1 MLKIV
6 LTAVFSFF
14 LVTSQ
19 AADDMPLPG
28 DAPPVMARGAK
39 GKAKPTPAPHTAAP
53 HAAKKATARPRHV
66 ARSSSKA
73 KRVHAQPSK
82 HLKSSKRSRI
92 TTRGHAEGGGKG
104 GARVACSIAVVFT
117 LGAEEEAVQT
127 VMLADGVDAVPAAS
141 KHLMNVALMGDIKDE
156 AILRGV
162 ENPVQGDAELHDSK
176 IRAQM
181 AAGLAECL
189 DECLTDFLRK
199 FGQFLQRQGFEVG
212 RGVDG
217 RQLGV
222 HRSKKVEFRHL
233 QPRRICGGGL
243 GRGVCRCLRR
253 SRRYQRHRQM
263 N

>member
-66 ARSSSKA
+66 GRSSSKA

-92 TTRGHAEGGGKG
+92 TTRGHAALTHKAGHKKATPRQTTRQKVIHAPRGQHGKH
-104 GARVACSIAVVFT
+104 APVAVKKASRPTASHQASRRPVAASQLSRHT
-117 LGAEEEAVQT
+117 
-127 VMLADGVDAVPAAS
+127 PAA
-141 KHLMNVALMGDIKDE
+141 KRHA
-156 AILRGV
+156 R
-162 ENPVQGDAELHDSK
+162 P
-176 IRAQM
+176 
-181 AAGLAECL
+181 
-189 DECLTDFLRK
+189 T
-199 FGQFLQRQGFEVG
+199 
-212 RGVDG
+212 
-217 RQLGV
+217 
-222 HRSKKVEFRHL
+222 KVKTKASTR
-233 QPRRICGGGL
+233 
-243 GRGVCRCLRR
+243 
-253 SRRYQRHRQM
+253 RHR
-263 N
+263 